1 MKAKVVIIGA
11 GPAGL
16 TAGYLL
22 SKNDVDV
29 VVLEADPVYVGGIS
43 RTATYKGFHFDI
55 GGHRFFSKSK
65 AVEDLWTEILP
76 NDMLTRPRSS
86 RIFYGGKFFSYPLK
100 PIEALLKLG
109 VFKSILCVLSWL
121 KARLFPIRNPRNFEE
136 WVSNQFG
143 KRLFNTFFKSYTEKV
158 WGMSCK
164 EISADWAAQRIKGLS
179 LGSAIKNALI
189 PQRYNGDRSKV
200 IKTLINSF
208 RYPRRG
214 PGMMW
219 EACAEK
225 MTALGGKLEMG
236 CRVTRCSYDDLSG
249 QWNVEYKNGD
259 GDLQII
265 EAEHVIS
272 SAPMRELVCGLSP
285 AVSERTKRAAESLK
299 YRDFLTVMLIL
310 KDREMF
316 DDNWIYIHDPSVKVG
331 RVQNFRSWSPEMVP
345 ETDKVCYGLE
355 YFCFEHDGLWDSGDK
370 DLIEL
375 AKRELIQIGLAKE
388 GDFVDGCVVRQKKAY
403 PVYDDDYARH
413 VATIRQELDTRY
425 PNLHLVGRNGM
436 HKYNN
441 QDHAM
446 MTAMLC
452 VENILADAKLY
463 DLWQVNSDAEY
474 HEAGPA
480 AAEETNGSALRLVP
494 TRVVSQGD
502 GSLECRVFP
511 GIPGDCRVAPKC
523 FQHQHRHGAFDRRSA
538 RCVGFLDLFLPV
550 LPALESCAFA
560 SDLRDTP
567 HPREPGSVLPRRR
580 LLGIALSYGAA
591 RLHLLEHRGGSHG
604 ESVGGY
610 ARDGYVRDANCRDCV
625 RCLSSG
631 ALGCSNRMARFAQA
645 TQMASRE
652 PGSCRF
658 DVCGGLRRDRFF
670 RFVPTALGS
679 LGPLHAHAGG
689 WLGHCARLLCS
700 V

>member
-1 MKAKVVIIGA
+1 MKTRVVIIGA

-22 SKNDVDV
+22 SKEEVDV
-29 VVLEADPVYVGGIS
+29 VVLEADATYVGGIS
-43 RTATYKGFHFDI
+43 RTVTYKGFHFDI

-76 NDMLTRPRSS
+76 NDMLVRPRSS
-86 RIFYGGKFFSYPLK
+86 RIFYDGKFFAYPLK

-109 VFKSILCVLSWL
+109 VLRSTLCILSWM
-121 KARLFPIRNPRNFEE
+121 KARLVPVRNPRNFEE

-189 PQRYNGDRSKV
+189 PQRYNGDRTKV

-225 MTALGGKLEMG
+225 MKALGGKLEMG
-236 CRVTRCSYDDLSG
+236 CRVTRCSYDETSG
-249 QWNVEYKNGD
+249 NWTVAYKNQQRE
-259 GDLQII
+259 LQTI
-265 EAEHVIS
+265 EAEHIIS
-272 SAPMRELVCGLSP
+272 SAPMRGLICGLSP
-285 AVSERTKRAAESLK
+285 SVSERTKHAAESLK

-310 KDREMF
+310 KDRHMF

-345 ETDKVCYGLE
+345 DPNKVCYGLE
-355 YFCFEHDGLWDSGDK
+355 YFCFEHDGLWASSDD
-370 DLIEL
+370 DLIDL
-375 AKRELIQIGLAKE
+375 AKRELVQIGLARK
-388 GDFVDGCVVRQKKAY
+388 GDFIDGCVVRQKKAY

-413 VATIRQELDTRY
+413 VVTIRQEIETRY

-480 AAEETNGSALRLVP
+480 TTEERTGAGLRLVP
-494 TRVVSQGD
+494 TRVVAAAE
-502 GSLECRVFP
+502 L
-511 GIPGDCRVAPKC
+511 APE
-523 FQHQHRHGAFDRRSA
+523 G
-538 RCVGFLDLFLPV
+538 
-550 LPALESCAFA
+550 
-560 SDLRDTP
+560 
-567 HPREPGSVLPRRR
+567 
-580 LLGIALSYGAA
+580 
-591 RLHLLEHRGGSHG
+591 
-604 ESVGGY
+604 
-610 ARDGYVRDANCRDCV
+610 
-625 RCLSSG
+625 
-631 ALGCSNRMARFAQA
+631 
-645 TQMASRE
+645 
-652 PGSCRF
+652 
-658 DVCGGLRRDRFF
+658 
-670 RFVPTALGS
+670 
-679 LGPLHAHAGG
+679 
-689 WLGHCARLLCS
+689 
-700 V
+700 